1 MRIKLDE
8 NMPADTKAL
17 LQAFGH
23 DVHTVFDESL
33 ERSGDDAIF
42 EAVLRERRFL
52 ITQDLDFSDTR
63 KFVPGQH
70 PGIMILRLG
79 DANRFEVIRRLR
91 EVFSR
96 DDAKDWAGWHVT
108 VKPDS
113 VRVNSPA

>member
-8 NMPADTKAL
+8 NMPADSKTL

-33 ERSGDDAIF
+33 ERGADEAIF
-42 EAVLRERRFL
+42 EAVMRERRFF

-79 DANRFEVIRRLR
+79 DATRSDVIRRLR
-91 EVFSR
+91 EVFSQE
-96 DDAKDWAGWHVT
+96 DAKDWTGCHVT

-113 VRVNSPA
+113 IRVNPPR